1 MLTIPIGTII
11 KHYHIWYNNQILSHL
26 IPVVLSVQQN
36 EVRITMTDGAL
47 PKGMEKG
54 SSSAPRKH
62 GMDKIGISIA
72 IGITAVALIVG
83 IGFTGVIPMGD
94 NLPSI
99 MEPAPSAPV
108 VQQTPAPSA
117 PVIQQTPPSPPAYV
131 PMKSTPSYTPAGS
144 DMIDQL
150 DWSISTGDVM
160 SMHLEKGS
168 SSLIIKTST
177 TDDGE
182 LFVGLN
188 ADYIGSDDGIFFIVV
203 DNQEHEDYEQAGMD
217 LYIDLPAGAET
228 VEIIGSYIIS

>member
-1 MLTIPIGTII
+1 MCTAKRRLDT
-11 KHYHIWYNNQILSHL
+11 L
-26 IPVVLSVQQN
+26 
-36 EVRITMTDGAL
+36 TDGAL
-47 PKGMEKG
+47 PKGMEKAN
-54 SSSAPRKH
+54 SSAPKRN
-62 GMDKIGISIA
+62 GADKMGISIA
-72 IGITAVALIVG
+72 IGITAVALIIG

-94 NLPSI
+94 DLPSI

-108 VQQTPAPSA
+108 IQQTPTPSA

-177 TDDGE
+177 TDNGE

-188 ADYIGSDDGIFFIVV
+188 ADYIGSDDGTFFILV

-228 VEIIGSYIIS
+228 VEIFGSYIIS

>member
-1 MLTIPIGTII
+1 
-11 KHYHIWYNNQILSHL
+11 
-26 IPVVLSVQQN
+26 
-36 EVRITMTDGAL
+36 MTDGAL

-83 IGFTGVIPMGD
+83 IGFTGVITMGD
-94 NLPSI
+94 DLPSI
-99 MEPAPSAPV
+99 ME
-108 VQQTPAPSA
+108 PAPSA

-131 PMKSTPSYTPAGS
+131 PMKSTPSYTPAAS

-177 TDDGE
+177 TNDGE

-188 ADYIGSDDGIFFIVV
+188 ADYIGSDDGTFFILV
-203 DNQEHEDYEQAGMD
+203 DNQEYEDYEQAGMD

-228 VEIIGSYIIS
+228 VEIFGDYIVS